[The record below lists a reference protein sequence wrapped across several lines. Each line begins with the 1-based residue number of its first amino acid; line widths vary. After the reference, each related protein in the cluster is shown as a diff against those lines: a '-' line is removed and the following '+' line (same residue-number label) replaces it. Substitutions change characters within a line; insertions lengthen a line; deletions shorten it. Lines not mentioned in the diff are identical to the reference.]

1 MPEQK
6 DKHTAS
12 KDELKKDKQAKEE
25 KKKAKQTA
33 KAAKDV
39 EKGSLSIHTENIFP
53 IIKKWLYSQ
62 HDIFLRELISN
73 AVDAINKRKYADP
86 DFKEEDMKI
95 SVKLDSKKKT
105 IEVSDTGI
113 GMTAD
118 EIRKYIN
125 QIAFSGAEEFVN
137 KFKDVQSNIIGHFG
151 LGFYSSFMV
160 AEKVTI
166 DSLSCSPGSEAAGW
180 ECDGST
186 EYVMRAGKRK
196 EIGTTITVH
205 LNEDSHSFAEDGKIR
220 GILEKYCNFMPWPI
234 MFKDEQ
240 VNQKEALWNRKP
252 KDVTEEEYKEFY
264 RKVFH
269 DWQDP
274 VFWIHLNADFPVN
287 LRGILYFPK
296 LREDPDFFKG
306 EVKLY
311 CNNVFVADNLE
322 DLIPDFLL
330 LLKGGIDI
338 PDIPLNVSRSFLQND
353 AQVRQISKYI
363 VKKVADRFGETFA
376 EDRKKYEE
384 YWKDIDTFIKFGLI
398 RDEDFFEAMK
408 DRVIFKSASGDYVTL
423 EEYKARNKSEGDKTR
438 IWYASGED
446 TQVSYLSLMK
456 EQGIEVIYQ
465 TSPLDTHLYQ
475 QLESKLDKI
484 EFIRVDSEINDLL
497 VDQDKKE
504 LVDRDGRAGSDKLKE
519 IFYRAL
525 GQKVEASFS
534 KDSYAEF
541 LKKHPNAT
549 TALNP
554 YLKQEEDRT
563 LIRPYEIP
571 FDVREELG
579 EETLKA
585 LYEHAYTPIKV
596 EVKSLKSP
604 EIPSMIVFNEFMRR
618 WHDMSQI
625 QRHSDSG
632 MLKDHT
638 LVVNRANPVINKILE
653 LDASGKKEE
662 VNTLCT
668 YLHDLSL
675 LEQRAFSGDELKSFI
690 SRANQ
695 ILNYL

>member
-6 DKHTAS
+6 EKHTAS
-12 KDELKKDKQAKEE
+12 EDELKKDKQAKEE

-33 KAAKDV
+33 KTAKDV

-585 LYEHAYTPIKV
+585 LFEHAYTPIKV

-653 LDASGKKEE
+653 LDALGKKEE

>member
-1 MPEQK
+1 MPEQN

-554 YLKQEEDRT
+554 YLKQEDERT

-585 LYEHAYTPIKV
+585 LFEHAYTPIKV

>member
-86 DFKEEDMKI
+86 DFKEEKMKI

-118 EIRKYIN
+118 EVRKYIN

-585 LYEHAYTPIKV
+585 LFEHAYTPIKV

-653 LDASGKKEE
+653 LDALGKKEE

>member
-1 MPEQK
+1 MP
-6 DKHTAS
+6 
-12 KDELKKDKQAKEE
+12 EE
-25 KKKAKQTA
+25 KKDQSNKPKQDKKPVA
-33 KAAKDV
+33 KAAKPA

-86 DFKEEDMKI
+86 GFNPEEMEI
-95 SVKLDSKKKT
+95 SVKLDPKKNT

-113 GMTAD
+113 GMSAD

-125 QIAFSGAEEFVN
+125 QIAFSGAEEFVS

-166 DSLSCSPGSEAAGW
+166 DSLSWAPDSQPAFW

-186 EYVMRAGKRK
+186 EYKMKEGKRK
-196 EIGTTITVH
+196 DPGTTITIH
-205 LNEDSHSFAEDGKIR
+205 LNEDSKNYAEEARIR
-220 GILEKYCNFMPWPI
+220 EILEKYCNFMPWPI
-234 MFKDEQ
+234 KFKDQQ

-264 RKVFH
+264 HQVFH
-269 DWQDP
+269 DYRDP

-296 LREDPDFFKG
+296 LRKEPDFFKG

-322 DLIPDFLL
+322 DLIPEFLL

-363 VKKVADRFGETFA
+363 VKKVADRFAETFA

-384 YWKDIDTFIKFGLI
+384 YWEDIDTFIKFGLI
-398 RDEDFFEAMK
+398 RDEDFFAAMK
-408 DRVIFKSASGDYVTL
+408 DRVFFKSASGDYVTL
-423 EEYKARNKSEGDKTR
+423 EEYQARNQAGGDKTR
-438 IWYASGED
+438 VWYASGED
-446 TQVSYLSLMK
+446 TQVSYLRLMK
-456 EQGIEVIYQ
+456 EQGIEVIFQ

-475 QLESKLDKI
+475 QLESKLDKV
-484 EFIRVDSEINDLL
+484 EFIRVDSEVNDLL
-497 VDQDKKE
+497 VDSEKKE

-519 IFYRAL
+519 IFYSAL
-525 GQKVEASFS
+525 GQPVEASFS
-534 KDSYAEF
+534 QESFAEF
-541 LKKHPNAT
+541 IKKHPSAAT
-549 TALNP
+549 ILNP
-554 YLKQEEDRT
+554 YLVQDGERT
-563 LIRPYEIP
+563 LIRPYDIP
-571 FDVREELG
+571 FATREELG
-579 EETLKA
+579 EETVKA
-585 LYEHAYTPIKV
+585 IFDQVYTPLKV

-604 EIPSMIVFNEFMRR
+604 DIPSMIVFNEFMRR
-618 WHDMSQI
+618 WHDMDMLNRQA
-625 QRHSDSG
+625 DSG
-632 MLKDHT
+632 LLRDHT
-638 LVVNRANPVINKILE
+638 LVVNQENPVIKKILE
-653 LDASGKKEE
+653 LDAAGQKEE
-662 VNTLCT
+662 THTLCH
-668 YLHDLSL
+668 YIHDLSL
-675 LEQRAFSGDELKSFI
+675 LEQRAFSGDELKGFI
-690 SRANQ
+690 ARANK

>member
-1 MPEQK
+1 MPEETK
-6 DKHTAS
+6 D
-12 KDELKKDKQAKEE
+12 QIKEE
-25 KKKAKQTA
+25 KKEAKQ
-33 KAAKDV
+33 AAKKEKGA

-86 DFKEEDMKI
+86 GFIEQDMKI
-95 SVKLDSKKKT
+95 SVTLDPKKNT

-113 GMTAD
+113 GMTAE

-160 AEKVTI
+160 ANKVTI
-166 DSLSCSPGSEAAGW
+166 DTLSWAPDSPPAFW

-186 EYVMRAGKRK
+186 EFEMKAGKRK
-196 EIGTTITVH
+196 EIGTTVTIH
-205 LNEDSHSFAEDGKIR
+205 LNEDSKNYAEEAKIR
-220 GILEKYCNFMPWPI
+220 EILEKYCNFMPWPI
-234 MFKDEQ
+234 MFKDKQ
-240 VNQKEALWNRKP
+240 INQKEALWNRKP
-252 KDVTEEEYKEFY
+252 KDVTEDEYKEFY
-264 RKVFH
+264 HQVFH
-269 DWQDP
+269 DYRDP

-296 LREDPDFFKG
+296 LRKEPDFFRG

-322 DLIPDFLL
+322 DLIPEFLL

-363 VKKVADRFGETFA
+363 VKKVADRFAETFA

-384 YWKDIDTFIKFGLI
+384 YWEDIDTFIKFGLV
-398 RDEDFFEAMK
+398 RDEDFFSAMK
-408 DRVIFKSASGDYVTL
+408 DMVIFKSSSGDYVSL
-423 EEYKARNKSEGDKTR
+423 GEYAARNKSEGDKTR
-438 IWYASGED
+438 VWYASGED
-446 TQVSYLSLMK
+446 TQVSYLRLMK

-465 TSPLDTHLYQ
+465 TSPLDNHLYQ
-475 QLESKLDKI
+475 QLESKLDKV
-484 EFIRVDSEINDLL
+484 EFIRVDSEVNDLL
-497 VDQDKKE
+497 VNQDKQE
-504 LVDRDGRAGSDKLKE
+504 LVDLENRADSDKLEE

-525 GQKVEASFS
+525 DQQVEASFS
-534 KDSYAEF
+534 KESYAEF
-541 LKKHPNAT
+541 IKKHPKAA

-554 YLKQEEDRT
+554 WLVQEGEKT
-563 LIRPYEIP
+563 IIRPYDIP
-571 FDVREELG
+571 FAVREELG
-579 EETLKA
+579 KETVKDLFA
-585 LYEHAYTPIKV
+585 QVYTPLRV

-618 WHDMSQI
+618 WHDMDLLNRQA
-625 QRHSDSG
+625 DSG

-638 LVVNRANPVINKILE
+638 LVVNQENPVIKKILQ
-653 LDASGKKEE
+653 LDAEGKKEE
-662 VNTLCT
+662 VKTLCS
-668 YLHDLSL
+668 YIHDLSR
-675 LEQRAFSGDELKSFI
+675 LEQRAFSGDELKDFI
-690 SRANQ
+690 ARANR

>member
-33 KAAKDV
+33 KTAKDV

-53 IIKKWLYSQ
+53 IIEKWLYSQ

-151 LGFYSSFMV
+151 LGFYSSYMV
-160 AEKVTI
+160 AEKGTI

-585 LYEHAYTPIKV
+585 LFEHAYTPIKV

>member
-1 MPEQK
+1 MPEQN

-585 LYEHAYTPIKV
+585 LFEHAYTPIKV

-653 LDASGKKEE
+653 LDALGKKEE

>member
-33 KAAKDV
+33 KTAKDV

-86 DFKEEDMKI
+86 DFKEEKMKI

-118 EIRKYIN
+118 EVRKYIN

-585 LYEHAYTPIKV
+585 LFEHAYTPIKV

-653 LDASGKKEE
+653 LDALGKKEE

>member
-1 MPEQK
+1 MPE
-6 DKHTAS
+6 S
-12 KDELKKDKQAKEE
+12 KKTHDTEPKTEKKQAPKTV
-25 KKKAKQTA
+25 KQA
-33 KAAKDV
+33 

-73 AVDAINKRKYADP
+73 AVDAINKRKYADSG
-86 DFKEEDMKI
+86 FKAEDMKI
-95 SVKLDSKKKT
+95 SVKLDPKKNT
-105 IEVSDTGI
+105 IEVTDTGI
-113 GMTAD
+113 GMTAE

-166 DSLSCSPGSEAAGW
+166 DSLSWQEGSQAAFW

-186 EYVMRAGKRK
+186 DYAMKDGKRK
-196 EIGTTITVH
+196 EIGTTVTIH
-205 LNEDSHSFAEDGKIR
+205 LNEDSKNYAEEAKIR
-220 GILEKYCNFMPWPI
+220 EILEKYCNFMPFPI

-240 VNQKEALWNRKP
+240 INQKEALWNRKP
-252 KDVTEEEYKEFY
+252 KDVTEEEYKQFY
-264 RKVFH
+264 REVFH
-269 DWQDP
+269 DYQDP

-287 LRGILYFPK
+287 LHGILYFPK
-296 LREDPDFFKG
+296 LRKEPELFKG

-322 DLIPDFLL
+322 DLIPEFLL

-384 YWKDIDTFIKFGLI
+384 YWENIDTFIKFGLV
-398 RDEDFFEAMK
+398 RDDDFFDAMK

-423 EEYKARNKSEGDKTR
+423 EEYKARNHTEGDKTR
-438 IWYASGED
+438 VWYASGED
-446 TQVSYLSLMK
+446 TQVSYLRLMK
-456 EQGIEVIYQ
+456 DQGIEVLFQ
-465 TSPLDTHLYQ
+465 TTPLDTHLYQ
-475 QLESKLDKI
+475 KLESKLENF

-497 VDQDKKE
+497 VNQDKKE
-504 LVDRDGRAGSDKLKE
+504 LVDLENRADSDKLTE

-525 GQKVEASFS
+525 DQTVEASFS
-534 KDSYAEF
+534 KESYAEF
-541 LKKHPNAT
+541 LKKHPKAT
-549 TALNP
+549 TILNP
-554 YLKQEEDRT
+554 YLSQEGEQT

-571 FDVREELG
+571 FAVREELG
-579 EETLKA
+579 AETVKELFN
-585 LYEHAYTPIKV
+585 HAYTPLKV
-596 EVKSLKSP
+596 EVKSLKSAD
-604 EIPSMIVFNEFMRR
+604 IPSMIVFNEFMRR
-618 WHDMSQI
+618 WHDMDMLNRQG
-625 QRHSDSG
+625 DSG

-638 LVVNRANPVINKILE
+638 LVVNQENKVIKKILE
-653 LDASGKKEE
+653 LDASGKQAE
-662 VNTLCT
+662 VQTLCS
-668 YLHDLSL
+668 YIHDLSL
-675 LEQRAFSGDELKSFI
+675 LEQRAFTGDELKDFI
-690 SRANQ
+690 NRANK
-695 ILNYL
+695 ILEYV

>member
-1 MPEQK
+1 MTEQK

-12 KDELKKDKQAKEE
+12 EDELKKDKQAKEE

-33 KAAKDV
+33 KTAKDV

-585 LYEHAYTPIKV
+585 LFEHAYTPIKV